1 MKKINQI
8 VCILSEILSIG
19 LFVLALLYTNYN
31 MLVIS
36 LGLLLLSNILYA
48 IRNLR
53 KRIFFL
59 MFNIS
64 FGTLLVGKKL
74 IEVVTNNVNNIF
86 LLDIEINTIIL
97 LFLSLA
103 TLKIG
108 MQISEKIK
116 VNKTEK
122 KPSNTISKMK
132 LESIK
137 NVSKKIFYL
146 TYIVLILIT
155 LEKVVYVYQNGYLAM
170 YKDTFNSIFP
180 TIVKKIAL
188 SNVLVLYIFLGT
200 YPKKS
205 ECKMVMIL
213 YQLYLVLSIFTG
225 VRGEFVVSEIIIIMY
240 YVIRNNENVEVW
252 ISPKMKLVFPII
264 CVIAIIGLGSYNV
277 LRNDKNANIDLSK
290 QFKQF
295 FIDQGGSIDGILYA
309 QYYKNDIASLNQNYT
324 FGPLIN
330 SIEKGIF
337 GKLFSNTTIKE
348 DPEST
353 ALHGKNLGAT
363 LSYFV
368 LGNRYLNG
376 EGTGVQYISELYV
389 DYGYVGVIIYN
400 LLIGYL
406 MGRITMSIESR
417 KYTNP
422 YLFAVSFLILG
433 DMVYIP
439 RNFALSWITNLTSIG
454 YIMVIF
460 VIYLISNYKYNKEIK
475 YQGDK
480 KDYVEY
486 NVDY

>member
-1 MKKINQI
+1 M
-8 VCILSEILSIG
+8 
-19 LFVLALLYTNYN
+19 
-31 MLVIS
+31 
-36 LGLLLLSNILYA
+36 
-48 IRNLR
+48 
-53 KRIFFL
+53 
-59 MFNIS
+59 
-64 FGTLLVGKKL
+64 
-74 IEVVTNNVNNIF
+74 
-86 LLDIEINTIIL
+86 
-97 LFLSLA
+97 
-103 TLKIG
+103 
-108 MQISEKIK
+108 
-116 VNKTEK
+116 
-122 KPSNTISKMK
+122 
-132 LESIK
+132 
-137 NVSKKIFYL
+137 
-146 TYIVLILIT
+146 
-155 LEKVVYVYQNGYLAM
+155 
-170 YKDTFNSIFP
+170 
-180 TIVKKIAL
+180 
-188 SNVLVLYIFLGT
+188 
-200 YPKKS
+200 
-205 ECKMVMIL
+205 
-213 YQLYLVLSIFTG
+213 
-225 VRGEFVVSEIIIIMY
+225 
-240 YVIRNNENVEVW
+240 
-252 ISPKMKLVFPII
+252 
-264 CVIAIIGLGSYNV
+264 
-277 LRNDKNANIDLSK
+277 
-290 QFKQF
+290 
-295 FIDQGGSIDGILYA
+295 
-309 QYYKNDIASLNQNYT
+309 
-324 FGPLIN
+324 
-330 SIEKGIF
+330 
-337 GKLFSNTTIKE
+337 FSNTTIKE